1 MGMYDYIGHDGDQV
15 KCFYVPCISI
25 NKDVNPPKVSFYT
38 SGGTLNSVN
47 NAPYMT
53 PYYNYGKDFAIVDDS
68 FANDTSDVLVHIVQD
83 GLWKETCTLS
93 ETPENYPWPP
103 VTINKYGRRYNVKS
117 QQELMNMFIERC
129 NVQAKYEQLAT
140 DRLNQAGLERQPDFQ
155 KLKAMPAD
163 QINQE
168 VKAREDI
175 EHSVFEE
182 TYNPFNSKYIND
194 EHETPLEIIGLVVAQ
209 REFELSITDTRKR
222 IHTDEEWR
230 LIVTSAINQLKPK
243 FENPVESYF
252 EWCDKEGIIIDKEF
266 VNELFQKY
274 SSN

>member
-25 NKDVNPPKVSFYT
+25 NKDVNPPRVTFYT
-38 SGGTLNSVN
+38 SGGRLNSVN

-93 ETPENYPWPP
+93 EMPENYPWPP

-140 DRLNQAGLERQPDFQ
+140 DRLNQAGLERQPNFQ
-155 KLKAMPAD
+155 RLRTMPAE
-163 QINQE
+163 QINKE
-168 VKAREDI
+168 IETRDRI

-194 EHETPLEIIGLVVAQ
+194 EHETPLEIIK
-209 REFELSITDTRKR
+209 I
-222 IHTDEEWR
+222 
-230 LIVTSAINQLKPK
+230 SAKTTT
-243 FENPVESYF
+243 
-252 EWCDKEGIIIDKEF
+252 
-266 VNELFQKY
+266 
-274 SSN
+274 